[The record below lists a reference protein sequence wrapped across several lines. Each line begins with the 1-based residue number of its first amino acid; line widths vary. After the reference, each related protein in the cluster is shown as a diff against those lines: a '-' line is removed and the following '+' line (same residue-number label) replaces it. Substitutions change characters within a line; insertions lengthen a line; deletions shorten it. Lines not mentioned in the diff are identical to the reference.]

1 MSEVFLMSSKFPLRI
16 LNDLKHQLME
26 QGWTCEVLHT
36 PQKALIKVKQCF
48 GLKYKRL
55 PQFRKT
61 RKGPFK
67 INPEAHSITFN
78 NKRIK
83 LGNKEFELLVFLI
96 ANNGKIINRTN
107 ILENVWGPQSN
118 PFSNTVDVHIAK
130 LRKKLNTTK
139 KIFLKTIHGAGYLF
153 EY

>member
-1 MSEVFLMSSKFPLRI
+1 MSEVFLMSSKFPLKF
-16 LNDLKHQLME
+16 LNDIKQQLME
-26 QGWTCEVLHT
+26 QGLTCEVLHT
-36 PQKALIKVKQCF
+36 PQRALMKVKHCF

-67 INPEAHSITFN
+67 INPESHSITFN
-78 NKRIK
+78 NQRMK
-83 LGNKEFELLVFLI
+83 LGNKEFELLLFLI
-96 ANNGKIINRTN
+96 ANKGKIINRN
-107 ILENVWGPQSN
+107 SILENVWGPNSN

-130 LRKKLNTTK
+130 IRKKINTNK
-139 KIFLKTIHGAGYLF
+139 KTYLKTIHGAGYLF